1 MVVDAFFYMFVLG
14 SGAASGVGVVAFVGW
29 KVVQYSNRKA
39 LKKQQ
44 RRAVV

>member
-1 MVVDAFFYMFVLG
+1 MFVVG
-14 SGAASGVGVVAFVGW
+14 AGAASGVGVVAFIGW
-29 KVVQYSNRKA
+29 KLVQYSNRKT